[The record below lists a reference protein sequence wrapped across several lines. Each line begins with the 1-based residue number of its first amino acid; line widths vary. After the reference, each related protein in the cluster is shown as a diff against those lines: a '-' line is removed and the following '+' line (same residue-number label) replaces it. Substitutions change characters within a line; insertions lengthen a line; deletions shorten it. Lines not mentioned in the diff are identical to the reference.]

1 MQNMLAQQRHA
12 LILDLLNKNGIVHT
26 ADLVKRMGVS
36 SETIRKDVAFLEQG
50 GHLTR
55 VHGGAVPADNAKS
68 VKASGRQEASGEYI
82 SFQIRNT
89 QHMEQKAAIT
99 NYAASMIK
107 ERQVVALDYGS
118 TSQMMAEALKK
129 QFKSLT
135 VITNSIQNALI
146 LSDCPDFTIILTGG
160 ILSKE
165 ELTLVNDFTQF
176 LDFLHID
183 ILFMTVTG
191 VDPVIGFT
199 DQRFSE
205 AKIQNQMRQAASRTV
220 VLADSSKF
228 GKSSLV
234 KICALKDVDTI
245 ITDSGLPAS
254 TEQAIRLA
262 GPELV
267 IVS

>member
-1 MQNMLAQQRHA
+1 MLAQQRHA
-12 LILDLLNKNGIVHT
+12 LILELSNKNGIVHT
-26 ADLVKRMGVS
+26 SDLVKRLGVS
-36 SETIRKDVAFLEQG
+36 SETIRKDLAFLAQEGQ
-50 GHLTR
+50 LVR
-55 VHGGAVPADNAKS
+55 VHGGAMPTEKNVAGSLCNS
-68 VKASGRQEASGEYI
+68 RESSHEYV

-99 NYAASMIK
+99 NYAASLIK
-107 ERQVVALDYGS
+107 ENQVIALDYGS
-118 TSQMMAEALKK
+118 TSQLMAMVLKK

-146 LSDCPDFTIILTGG
+146 LSECPNFTIILTGG

-165 ELTLVNDFTQF
+165 ELTLANDFTPI
-176 LDFLHID
+176 LDHLHID
-183 ILFMTVTG
+183 ILFMTVSG

-205 AKIQNQMRQAASRTV
+205 ARLQNQMRQAASRTI

-245 ITDSGLPAS
+245 ITDSGLSAPI
-254 TEQAIRLA
+254 EQEIRRA
-262 GPELV
+262 GSELV
-267 IVS
+267 IVP

>member
-1 MQNMLAQQRHA
+1 MLAPQRHA
-12 LILDLLNKNGIVHT
+12 LILELSNENGIVHT

-36 SETIRKDVAFLEQG
+36 SETVRKDLAFLEQG
-50 GHLTR
+50 GQLVR
-55 VHGGAVPADNAKS
+55 VHGGAVPADNSRTAKAP
-68 VKASGRQEASGEYI
+68 KIQETSGEYV

-99 NYAASMIK
+99 SYAASLIK

-118 TSQMMAEALKK
+118 TSQMMAMTLKK

-135 VITNSIQNALI
+135 VITNSLQNALI
-146 LSDCPDFTIILTGG
+146 LSECPDFTIILTGG

-165 ELTLVNDFTQF
+165 ELTLVNDFTPI
-176 LDFLHID
+176 LDHLHID
-183 ILFMTVTG
+183 ILFMTVSG

-205 AKIQNQMRQAASRTV
+205 AKIQNQMRQAASRTI

-228 GKSSLV
+228 GKGSLV

-245 ITDSGLPAS
+245 ITDNGLPIA

-262 GPELV
+262 GPELI
-267 IVS
+267 IVP